1 MKHELEEERERDY
14 ARKEKSSGHKDEA
27 EDTQIRHEQGTL
39 GTNTFESTT
48 STVLDTEQDDILE
61 EPLRASPSLPCRK
74 GSLASLSLHDDPQRT
89 SRRRRAWNGAK
100 SIVKHTLSPPTISLV
115 CSIIIGVIPQLRN
128 LFVPADPSDPSFS
141 PEAPDGLP
149 PLSTIYDAAAFIGA
163 ASVPLGLIILG
174 ASIATIEIPRPCEFC
189 IPDSSPSIWLSS
201 ARIQGP
207 AYLSLRS
214 SLWPSLSSRYYRY
227 SVSSSLKL

>member
-1 MKHELEEERERDY
+1 MSHEVEEEREREY
-14 ARKEKSSGHKDEA
+14 ARKEKSPACKRGEEA
-27 EDTQIRHEQGTL
+27 TQTRHEQVTS
-39 GTNTFESTT
+39 GTNTFQSAT
-48 STVLDTEQDDILE
+48 STVLDRERDDIFE
-61 EPLRASPSLPCRK
+61 EQTSTPLPDRKSSLT
-74 GSLASLSLHDDPQRT
+74 SLSAHDEPQRT

-141 PEAPDGLP
+141 PQAPDGLP

-174 ASIATIEIPRPCEFC
+174 ASIATIEIPRPCE
-189 IPDSSPSIWLSS
+189 LS
-201 ARIQGP
+201 
-207 AYLSLRS
+207 
-214 SLWPSLSSRYYRY
+214 
-227 SVSSSLKL
+227 